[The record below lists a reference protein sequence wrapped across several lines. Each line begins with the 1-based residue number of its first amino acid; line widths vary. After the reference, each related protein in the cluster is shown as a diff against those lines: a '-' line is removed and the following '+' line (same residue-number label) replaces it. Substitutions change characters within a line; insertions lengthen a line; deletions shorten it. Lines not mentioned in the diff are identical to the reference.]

1 MCERVYDKTVNEPFR
16 VCVRC
21 REEKK
26 KSVCGRVLT
35 EGVQLKACA
44 CPYGGGFG
52 LYLVRWPIKR
62 AEVNPSPTNLRVG
75 EVQDFSV

>member
-26 KSVCGRVLT
+26 KCVRQSVDRGSAVEGLCVPIWRRFWVIFSKVAHQTGR
-35 EGVQLKACA
+35 G
-44 CPYGGGFG
+44 
-52 LYLVRWPIKR
+52 
-62 AEVNPSPTNLRVG
+62 
-75 EVQDFSV
+75 